1 MMAIPRLLTI
11 MVTTMKGKFK
21 VIAKM
26 AGGHIIIV
34 MGKNILV
41 FLLMIKYMAM
51 AGIIF

>member
-1 MMAIPRLLTI
+1 MMAIPRLPTT

-26 AGGHIIIV
+26 GGGLIIIV
-34 MGKNILV
+34 MGKNILA
-41 FLLMIKYMAM
+41 FLLMIRFMDM